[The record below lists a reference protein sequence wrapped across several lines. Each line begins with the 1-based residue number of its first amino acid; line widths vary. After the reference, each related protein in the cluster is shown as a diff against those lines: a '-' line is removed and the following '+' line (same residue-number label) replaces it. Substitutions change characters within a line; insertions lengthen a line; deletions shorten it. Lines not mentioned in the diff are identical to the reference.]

1 MVNLQSSKW
10 QIVRVNKTI
19 DSSIRLLYM
28 CNVWDAFNDYIRTE
42 LEAFNITVIFDR
54 LRTEY
59 KYDLDDL
66 RHLLLYTIYNENN
79 KTQSP
84 HLQGLS
90 HCLNLLNDDDE
101 RPKLMLPQLLFMVA
115 LCDRAINERKSNNNL
130 YI

>member
-1 MVNLQSSKW
+1 MGNHQSNKW
-10 QIVRVNKTI
+10 QIVRVNETI
-19 DSSIRLLYM
+19 LVYM
-28 CNVWDAFNDYIRTE
+28 CNVWDSFNDYIRTE
-42 LEAFNITVIFDR
+42 LEAFNLTVIFDR

-59 KYDLDDL
+59 EYDLDDL

-79 KTQSP
+79 KTSSP
-84 HLQGLS
+84 HLSGLS
-90 HCLNLLNDDDE
+90 HCLNLLNDADE